1 MIQLNRNYNLPEKAD
16 EDIPIKVVGV
26 GGAGTNVLD
35 RIVLDGLD
43 KADLIAINT
52 DVQALASSVASAKVQ
67 LGRTV
72 TRGLGA
78 GGDPEVGYNAAY
90 ESADEIRHALSDA
103 RMIFICTGLGGG
115 TGSGAAPAVAQVAR
129 ENGSLVLG
137 FATLP
142 FSFEGKRRL
151 AQAREALAKMREH
164 CDAVIC
170 FENDR
175 MGDMVAPKAGIHQAF
190 AVADVTISQSVRSIV
205 SLIQRPGLI
214 RIGFDDLL
222 AALKSP
228 SGRCVFGFGESDSD
242 NRAHDALAQALKN
255 PLMDRG
261 RMLAAASHVLVQV
274 SGGPGMTLTEVEILM
289 QDLGKHIHDDTQ
301 IIFGTA
307 VDSRMGN
314 RLSVTL
320 ISSLAG
326 EDEDVAPAPVVK
338 PKSIK
343 KPTPP
348 PVVESE
354 PVVLSEPPPPIWEER
369 EEIPTLVVAEEPE
382 PATEPEPAPVAFTPE
397 LIQDE
402 EVEAP
407 EPIEAAPIAS
417 APEEPAFEEPPQ
429 PRVILPR
436 KKPTIFKEPKP
447 EPKPVVEKRP
457 LAKQEV
463 MQFEPVTRGRFEKSE
478 PTIVE
483 GQDLD
488 VPTFLRKN
496 VRVK

>member
-26 GGAGTNVLD
+26 GGAGSNVLD

-52 DVQALASSVASAKVQ
+52 DVQSLASSVASTKVQ

-78 GGDPEVGYNAAY
+78 GGDPEVGYNAAF
-90 ESADEIRHALSDA
+90 ESADEIRHALTDA

-115 TGSGAAPAVAQVAR
+115 TGSGASPAVAQVAR
-129 ENGSLVLG
+129 ENGSLVLA

-142 FSFEGKRRL
+142 FAFEGKRRL
-151 AQAREALAKMREH
+151 AQAKEALAKLREN

-222 AALKSP
+222 SALRSP

-242 NRAHDALAQALKN
+242 NRAHDALTQALKN

-261 RMLAAASHVLVQV
+261 RMLADASHVLVQV
-274 SGGPGMTLTEVEILM
+274 SGGPGTTLTEVEVLM
-289 QDLGKHIHDDTQ
+289 QELGKHIHDDTQ

-326 EDEDVAPAPVVK
+326 EEDVAPPPAKPAKAAKVAKAVAPPAPV
-338 PKSIK
+338 PE
-343 KPTPP
+343 P
-348 PVVESE
+348 E
-354 PVVLSEPPPPIWEER
+354 PVVPLEPPVWEQR
-369 EEIPTLVVAEEPE
+369 EEIVPEVVARKEEPVN
-382 PATEPEPAPVAFTPE
+382 EPEVFTPE
-397 LIQDE
+397 LIQNE
-402 EVEAP
+402 ELVEAT
-407 EPIEAAPIAS
+407 EPVEAEPAS
-417 APEEPAFEEPPQ
+417 SLPEEPEIEEPQQ
-429 PRVILPR
+429 PRLILPR
-436 KKPTIFKEPKP
+436 KKPTLFK
-447 EPKPVVEKRP
+447 EPKPVVEKKP

>member
-1 MIQLNRNYNLPEKAD
+1 MIQLNRNYNMPEKA
-16 EDIPIKVVGV
+16 EEEIPIKIVGV
-26 GGAGTNVLD
+26 GGAGSNVLD
-35 RIVLDGLD
+35 RIMLDGLD

-52 DVQALASSVASAKVQ
+52 DVQSLASSVAATKVQ

-78 GGDPEVGYNAAY
+78 GGDPELGYNAAY
-90 ESADEIRHALSDA
+90 ESADEIRHALADA

-129 ENGSLVLG
+129 EGGSLVVV

-142 FSFEGKRRL
+142 FAFEGKRRATQ
-151 AQAREALAKMREH
+151 AQEALARLRENA
-164 CDAVIC
+164 DAVIC

-222 AALKSP
+222 SALRSP
-228 SGRCVFGFGESDSD
+228 NGRCLFGFGESDSD
-242 NRAHDALAQALKN
+242 NRAHDALTQALKN

-261 RMLAAASHVLVQV
+261 RMLADASHVLVQIA
-274 SGGPGMTLTEVEILM
+274 GGPAMTLSEVEILM
-289 QDLGKHIHDDTQ
+289 QELGRHINDRTQ
-301 IIFGTA
+301 ILFGTS
-307 VDSRMGN
+307 VDGRMGN

-320 ISSLAG
+320 ISSLST
-326 EDEDVAPAPVVK
+326 EDEAPVVTK
-338 PKSIK
+338 PVKRAK
-343 KPTPP
+343 LEKVPEPEPVAP
-348 PVVESE
+348 PV
-354 PVVLSEPPPPIWEER
+354 PPIWEQP
-369 EEIPTLVVAEEPE
+369 EEPAIAAAAEAPALIEEPPVFTPAFVETAEPE
-382 PATEPEPAPVAFTPE
+382 PDMIVAPEPEPAPAPVTY
-397 LIQDE
+397 LQE
-402 EVEAP
+402 EPVIEEAP
-407 EPIEAAPIAS
+407 R
-417 APEEPAFEEPPQ
+417 Q
-429 PRVILPR
+429 PRVILPK
-436 KKPTIFKEPKP
+436 KKPMPVREPR
-447 EPKPVVEKRP
+447 PVEEKK
-457 LAKQEV
+457 LHAKQEV
-463 MQFEPVTRGRFEKSE
+463 LQFEPVTRGRFEKSE

-488 VPTFLRKN
+488 IPTFLRKN

>member
-1 MIQLNRNYNLPEKAD
+1 MIQLNRNYNLPERAD

-26 GGAGTNVLD
+26 GGAGCNVLD

-52 DVQALASSVASAKVQ
+52 DVQALASSVAARKVQ

-90 ESADEIRHALSDA
+90 ESADELRHALTDA

-129 ENGSLVLG
+129 EGGSLVIG

-142 FSFEGKRRL
+142 FAFEGKRRL
-151 AQAREALAKMREH
+151 AQAQEALAKMREN

-190 AVADVTISQSVRSIV
+190 AVADVTISQSVRSII

-222 AALKSP
+222 SALRSP
-228 SGRCVFGFGESDSD
+228 SGRCLFGFGESDSD
-242 NRAHDALAQALKN
+242 NRAHDALTQALKN

-261 RMLAAASHVLVQV
+261 RMLADASHVLVQV

-289 QDLGKHIHDDTQ
+289 QDLGKHIHDHTQ

-320 ISSLAG
+320 ISSLSSV
-326 EDEDVAPAPVVK
+326 EEEVTAPVKPASVAK
-338 PKSIK
+338 PKTAAR
-343 KPTPP
+343 P
-348 PVVESE
+348 E
-354 PVVLSEPPPPIWEER
+354 PEPEPEPLAPLPPIWEQPA
-369 EEIPTLVVAEEPE
+369 EILPTAVAEEPE
-382 PATEPEPAPVAFTPE
+382 PVFETPAFAPELIQAEEPAAFEPEPAPVA
-397 LIQDE
+397 
-402 EVEAP
+402 EAP
-407 EPIEAAPIAS
+407 EKPFA
-417 APEEPAFEEPPQ
+417 EEPPPQ
-429 PRVILPR
+429 PRVILPK
-436 KKPTIFKEPKP
+436 KKPAPFQ
-447 EPKPVVEKRP
+447 EPKPVAEKKP
-457 LAKQEV
+457 HAKQEV

>member
-16 EDIPIKVVGV
+16 DDIPIKVVGV

-43 KADLIAINT
+43 KATLIAINT
-52 DVQALASSVASAKVQ
+52 DVQSLASSVAASKVQ

-90 ESADEIRHALSDA
+90 ESADEIRATLTDA
-103 RMIFICTGLGGG
+103 RMIFVCAGLGGG

-142 FSFEGKRRL
+142 FAFEGKRRL
-151 AQAREALAKMREH
+151 AQAKEALAKLREN

-175 MGDMVAPKAGIHQAF
+175 LGDMVAPKAGIHQAF
-190 AVADVTISQSVRSIV
+190 AAADQMISQSVRSIV

-222 AALKSP
+222 TALKSP
-228 SGRCVFGFGESDSD
+228 SGRCLFGFGESESD
-242 NRAHDALAQALKN
+242 NRAHDALTQALRN

-261 RMLAAASHVLVQV
+261 RMLAEATHVLVQV
-274 SGGPGMTLTEVEILM
+274 SGGPAMTLTEVEILM
-289 QDLGKHIHDDTQ
+289 KELGKHICDETQ
-301 IIFGTA
+301 IIFGTT
-307 VDSRMGN
+307 VDARMGN

-326 EDEDVAPAPVVK
+326 EEEEEA
-338 PKSIK
+338 
-343 KPTPP
+343 PP
-348 PVVESE
+348 PVAVKPAKVVKAKAAPKPEPEPLPPVAWPE
-354 PVVLSEPPPPIWEER
+354 PVIEEPAEVAPEIVAEEEPVAEPVFVPELIEADLANPIGIEPVEPEPEPVSE
-369 EEIPTLVVAEEPE
+369 LLEEPE
-382 PATEPEPAPVAFTPE
+382 PAPA
-397 LIQDE
+397 
-402 EVEAP
+402 
-407 EPIEAAPIAS
+407 
-417 APEEPAFEEPPQ
+417 PPQ
-429 PRVILPR
+429 PRVILPK
-436 KKPTIFKEPKP
+436 KKPTLFKEPPPVAEKKP
-447 EPKPVVEKRP
+447 QAR
-457 LAKQEV
+457 QEM

-483 GQDLD
+483 GEDLD

>member
-1 MIQLNRNYNLPEKAD
+1 MIQLNRNYNLPERAD

-26 GGAGTNVLD
+26 GGAGCNVLD

-52 DVQALASSVASAKVQ
+52 DVQALASSVAARKVQ

-78 GGDPEVGYNAAY
+78 GGDPEVGYNAAF
-90 ESADEIRHALSDA
+90 ESADEMRQALTDA

-129 ENGSLVLG
+129 EGGSLVIA

-142 FSFEGKRRL
+142 FAFEGKRRF
-151 AQAREALAKMREH
+151 AQAQEALAKLREH

-190 AVADVTISQSVRSIV
+190 AVADVTISQSVRSII

-222 AALKSP
+222 SALRSP
-228 SGRCVFGFGESDSD
+228 SGRCLFGFGESDSD
-242 NRAHDALAQALKN
+242 NRAHDALTQALKN

-261 RMLAAASHVLVQV
+261 RMLAEASHVLVQV

-289 QDLGKHIHDDTQ
+289 QELGKHIQDQTQ

-320 ISSLAG
+320 ISSLASV
-326 EDEDVAPAPVVK
+326 EEETIPPVK
-338 PKSIK
+338 PARVSKA
-343 KPTPP
+343 KPAARPEPEPEPQPATP
-348 PVVESE
+348 
-354 PVVLSEPPPPIWEER
+354 PPPPIWEQPAE
-369 EEIPTLVVAEEPE
+369 VVPPIAAEETTPVMEWPTVPPELLQPDE
-382 PATEPEPAPVAFTPE
+382 PASAEPEPAPVAE
-397 LIQDE
+397 
-402 EVEAP
+402 
-407 EPIEAAPIAS
+407 
-417 APEEPAFEEPPQ
+417 APEEPFFEEPPPP
-429 PRVILPR
+429 PRVILPA
-436 KKPTIFKEPKP
+436 KKPTPFK
-447 EPKPVVEKRP
+447 EPKPVVEKKP

>member
-1 MIQLNRNYNLPEKAD
+1 MIQLNRNYNLPDRAQ
-16 EDIPIKVVGV
+16 EDILIKVVGV
-26 GGAGTNVLD
+26 GGAGCNVLD

-52 DVQALASSVASAKVQ
+52 DVQALASSVAARKVQ

-90 ESADEIRHALSDA
+90 ESADEIRQALTEA

-129 ENGSLVLG
+129 EGGSLVIA

-142 FSFEGKRRL
+142 FAFEGKRRL
-151 AQAREALAKMREH
+151 AQAQEALAKLRDN

-190 AVADVTISQSVRSIV
+190 AVADVTISQSVRSII

-222 AALKSP
+222 SALRSP
-228 SGRCVFGFGESDSD
+228 SGRCLFGFGESDSD
-242 NRAHDALAQALKN
+242 NRAHDALTQALKN

-261 RMLAAASHVLVQV
+261 RMLADASHVLVQV

-289 QDLGKHIHDDTQ
+289 QELGRHIQDTTQ
-301 IIFGTA
+301 IIFGTS

-320 ISSLAG
+320 ISSLTSV
-326 EDEDVAPAPVVK
+326 DEEAAAPVKAARVAKPKRAALPEPEPEPVAP
-338 PKSIK
+338 
-343 KPTPP
+343 T
-348 PVVESE
+348 
-354 PVVLSEPPPPIWEER
+354 PPPIWEQPAEILPPAVAQELEPVFEPPAFVPESVQP
-369 EEIPTLVVAEEPE
+369 EESATFEPE
-382 PATEPEPAPVAFTPE
+382 AVAFA
-397 LIQDE
+397 Q
-402 EVEAP
+402 AP
-407 EPIEAAPIAS
+407 QESFIE
-417 APEEPAFEEPPQ
+417 EEPPQ
-429 PRVILPR
+429 PRVILPK
-436 KKPTIFKEPKP
+436 KKPMPFKEPKP
-447 EPKPVVEKRP
+447 VAEKKPH
-457 LAKQEV
+457 AKQEV

>member
-1 MIQLNRNYNLPEKAD
+1 MIQLNRNYNLPERAD

-26 GGAGTNVLD
+26 GGAGCNVLD

-52 DVQALASSVASAKVQ
+52 DVQALASSVAARKVQ

-90 ESADEIRHALSDA
+90 ESADEMRQALTDA
-103 RMIFICTGLGGG
+103 RMIFVCTGLGGG

-129 ENGSLVLG
+129 EGGSLVIA

-142 FSFEGKRRL
+142 FAFEGKRRL
-151 AQAREALAKMREH
+151 AQAREALAKLREN

-190 AVADVTISQSVRSIV
+190 AVADVTISQSVRSII

-222 AALKSP
+222 SALRSP
-228 SGRCVFGFGESDSD
+228 SGRCLFGFGESDSD
-242 NRAHDALAQALKN
+242 NRAHDALNQALKN

-261 RMLAAASHVLVQV
+261 RMLADASHVLVQV

-289 QDLGKHIHDDTQ
+289 QELGKHIQDHTQ

-320 ISSLAG
+320 ISSLASAEEETIAAVKPASIAKPG
-326 EDEDVAPAPVVK
+326 PIAQPEPEPQPVAP
-338 PKSIK
+338 
-343 KPTPP
+343 
-348 PVVESE
+348 
-354 PVVLSEPPPPIWEER
+354 LPPIWEQPA
-369 EEIPTLVVAEEPE
+369 EILPPVVAEEPE
-382 PATEPEPAPVAFTPE
+382 PVYEMPTFAPELIREDEPGSFEPEPAPLAQE
-397 LIQDE
+397 
-402 EVEAP
+402 
-407 EPIEAAPIAS
+407 
-417 APEEPAFEEPPQ
+417 PEESFIEETPAP
-429 PRVILPR
+429 PRVILPK
-436 KKPTIFKEPKP
+436 KKPAPFK
-447 EPKPVVEKRP
+447 EPKPVVEKKP
-457 LAKQEV
+457 HAKQEV

>member
-1 MIQLNRNYNLPEKAD
+1 MIQLNRNYNLPDRAE
-16 EDIPIKVVGV
+16 ENIPIKGVGV

-35 RIVLDGLD
+35 RIVLDGLE
-43 KADLIAINT
+43 KAELIAINT
-52 DVQALASSVASAKVQ
+52 DVQSLASSVAATKVQ

-90 ESADEIRHALSDA
+90 ESADEIRQALRDA
-103 RMIFICTGLGGG
+103 RMIFVCTGLGGG

-142 FSFEGKRRL
+142 FGFEGKRRL
-151 AQAREALAKMREH
+151 AQAHEALAKMRQN

-175 MGDMVAPKAGIHQAF
+175 LGDMVAPKAGIHQAF
-190 AVADVTISQSVRSIV
+190 AAADQMISQSVRSIV

-222 AALKSP
+222 AALKNP
-228 SGRCVFGFGESDSD
+228 SGRCLFGFGESDSD

-261 RMLAAASHVLVQV
+261 RMLADASHGLVQV

-289 QDLGKHIHDDTQ
+289 QDLGKHIRDETQ

-326 EDEDVAPAPVVK
+326 DEEMAPAPSK
-338 PKSIK
+338 PASIV
-343 KPTPP
+343 TP
-348 PVVESE
+348 
-354 PVVLSEPPPPIWEER
+354 
-369 EEIPTLVVAEEPE
+369 
-382 PATEPEPAPVAFTPE
+382 
-397 LIQDE
+397 
-402 EVEAP
+402 
-407 EPIEAAPIAS
+407 
-417 APEEPAFEEPPQ
+417 
-429 PRVILPR
+429 
-436 KKPTIFKEPKP
+436 KPKP
-447 EPKPVVEKRP
+447 EPEP
-457 LAKQEV
+457 
-463 MQFEPVTRGRFEKSE
+463 EPVTE
-478 PTIVE
+478 PE
-483 GQDLD
+483 
-488 VPTFLRKN
+488 
-496 VRVK
+496 